1 MRKNYTAKRETAG
14 NPYAYT
20 VLQNLKDAGFTDEMV
35 EKFMDLQDSED
46 EEQQIQLLSGH
57 RKHLL
62 EKLHR
67 EEKRIDC
74 LDYLLYQM
82 NQKAVLLL
90 RMKLHLLPNPYHLW
104 NQKHLNRIPF
114 RKTPKNQFPA
124 QHRNWGTRKANR
136 LRRKTAKCR

>member
-1 MRKNYTAKRETAG
+1 MRKHNTSKRETAG

-20 VLQNLKDAGFTDEMV
+20 VLQNLKDAGCTDEMV
-35 EKFMDLQDSED
+35 EKFMALQDSED
-46 EEQQIQLLSGH
+46 EEQQIRLLSGH

-82 NQKAVLLL
+82 QNK
-90 RMKLHLLPNPYHLW
+90 K
-104 NQKHLNRIPF
+104 
-114 RKTPKNQFPA
+114 
-124 QHRNWGTRKANR
+124 
-136 LRRKTAKCR
+136 